1 MRDGAKSAYARG
13 RETWP
18 GYWPNET
25 SGVLVPVVT
34 RYLNGEPL
42 NAAQLRIMKSY
53 IAQWVDAPVWRSAGG
68 TELEELRAQ
77 VKRIETEA
85 QLHAAIDAAIDLGMD
100 PL

>member
-1 MRDGAKSAYARG
+1 MRDGAKSVMHANA
-13 RETWP
+13 WP

-25 SGVLVPVVT
+25 SGVLVPVIT

-42 NAAQLRIMKSY
+42 DAAQVRIMKSY
-53 IAQWVDAPVWRSAGG
+53 LAQWVNAPVWRSAGG
-68 TELEELRAQ
+68 NGLEELRAQ

-85 QLHAAIDAAIDLGMD
+85 QLHAAIEAITDFGMD